1 MYFFEINKCIGDVS
15 CPFIILALFCNI
27 NFDKVALGVKGQI
40 QLIARILGDI
50 PSAEF
55 TIGSGWGV
63 MRRRGVLAR
72 FLLEEA
78 MLNDGVFVDQSGQG
92 IVLFYRSDDKRVL
105 DWKAKIRLVL
115 FGIGPFRIFRVM
127 KRKRQVERMR
137 RQYPPHI
144 YCSFLG
150 VLHDARG
157 SRAVVELRDIL
168 FQKSTEWQL
177 PIMVETVIIKN
188 KIVYER
194 MGFQTY
200 GQFEVNGM
208 ITYCLIRPVNQMMS

>member
-1 MYFFEINKCIGDVS
+1 MN
-15 CPFIILALFCNI
+15 L
-27 NFDKVALGVKGQI
+27 DKVALRVKEQI
-40 QLIARILGDI
+40 QLITRILGNI

-63 MRRRGVLAR
+63 IWRRSVLAR

-78 MLNDGVFVDQSGQG
+78 KLNDGVFVDQSGQG
-92 IVLFYRSDDKRVL
+92 IILFFRSDDKKSL
-105 DWKAKIRLVL
+105 GWIEMIRLAL
-115 FGIGPFRIFRVM
+115 FGIGPFRIFRVL
-127 KRKRQVERMR
+127 KRKRQVDQMR
-137 RQYPPHI
+137 SKFPPHI

-150 VLHDARG
+150 VLPEARG
-157 SRAVVELRDIL
+157 THAVVELRDIL
-168 FQKSTEWQL
+168 FHKSMEWQL

-200 GQFEVNGM
+200 DQFEIDGM
-208 ITYCLIRPVNQMMS
+208 ITYCMIRPVNQSVS

>member
-1 MYFFEINKCIGDVS
+1 MKE
-15 CPFIILALFCNI
+15 
-27 NFDKVALGVKGQI
+27 QI
-40 QLIARILGDI
+40 QLITRILGNI

-63 MRRRGVLAR
+63 MWRRSVLAR

-78 MLNDGVFVDQSGQG
+78 KLNDGVFVDQSGQG
-92 IVLFYRSDDKRVL
+92 IILFFRSDDKKSL
-105 DWKAKIRLVL
+105 SWIGMMRLAL
-115 FGIGPFRIFRVM
+115 FGIGPFRIFRVL

-137 RQYPPHI
+137 SQFPPHI

-150 VLHDARG
+150 VIPEARG
-157 SRAVVELRDIL
+157 THAVVELRDIL
-168 FQKSTEWQL
+168 FQKSAEWQL

-200 GQFEVNGM
+200 GQFEIDGM
-208 ITYCLIRPVNQMMS
+208 ITYCMIRPVNQSVS